1 MHADVDG
8 RTFADEEVVSLLG
21 TIINGGVDTD
31 DRAVRRTRSSTST
44 ATTIVRDRLIAQP
57 ELIPTATEEF
67 LRYFSPVQAF
77 ARTVAQRHRARRPA
91 LRRGDR
97 VLMCFA
103 SANRDDR
110 EFPDADEF
118 LPDRQPNRHVA
129 FGIGKHRCIGSTL
142 ARAEF
147 ATMLETTLRRIPDF
161 RIVRSATVRYPS
173 LGIVNG
179 YVSMPARFTP
189 AARVASS

>member
-1 MHADVDG
+1 MAAS
-8 RTFADEEVVSLLG
+8 T
-21 TIINGGVDTD
+21 
-31 DRAVRRTRSSTST
+31 RRPRSSPTRSSTST
-44 ATTIVRDRLIAQP
+44 GTTTLRDLLVAQP

-67 LRYFSPVQAF
+67 LRYFTPVQAF
-77 ARTVAQRHRARRPA
+77 ARTVARDTELGDQA

-103 SANRDDR
+103 SANRDER
-110 EFPDADEF
+110 EFPDPDEF
-118 LPDRQPNRHVA
+118 IPDRQPNRHVA

-147 ATMLETTLRRIPDF
+147 ATMLETTLRRLPDF
-161 RIVRSATVRYPS
+161 RIVRSETVRYPS

-189 AARVASS
+189 TTRVASS

>member
-1 MHADVDG
+1 VARD
-8 RTFADEEVVSLLG
+8 TELG
-21 TIINGGVDTD
+21 D
-31 DRAVRRTRSSTST
+31 
-44 ATTIVRDRLIAQP
+44 Q
-57 ELIPTATEEF
+57 
-67 LRYFSPVQAF
+67 
-77 ARTVAQRHRARRPA
+77 A

-118 LPDRQPNRHVA
+118 IPERQPNRPRA

-147 ATMLETTLRRIPDF
+147 VTMLETTLRRLPDF
-161 RIVRSATVRYPS
+161 RIVRSGTVRSPR
-173 LGIVNG
+173 LCI
-179 YVSMPARFTP
+179 AH
-189 AARVASS
+189 